1 MALSERG
8 DGEGERGGRRSEGL
22 ALTFPATARNWTC
35 VMRVRLP
42 LPVEEVAE
50 PEPTPPATEV
60 LTDALTE
67 AVTEAATEKKKNG
80 STCRDQPQ

>member
-1 MALSERG
+1 VVGAR
-8 DGEGERGGRRSEGL
+8 
-22 ALTFPATARNWTC
+22 LTFPATARNWTC

-50 PEPTPPATEV
+50 PEPAPPATEV

-67 AVTEAATEKKKNG
+67 AVTEAATEVATEPKTIENG
-80 STCRDQPQ
+80 Q

>member
-1 MALSERG
+1 M
-8 DGEGERGGRRSEGL
+8 L

-50 PEPTPPATEV
+50 PEPAPPTTEV

-67 AVTEAATEKKKNG
+67 AVTEAATVKKKGVNVSR
-80 STCRDQPQ
+80 STSITSVEV